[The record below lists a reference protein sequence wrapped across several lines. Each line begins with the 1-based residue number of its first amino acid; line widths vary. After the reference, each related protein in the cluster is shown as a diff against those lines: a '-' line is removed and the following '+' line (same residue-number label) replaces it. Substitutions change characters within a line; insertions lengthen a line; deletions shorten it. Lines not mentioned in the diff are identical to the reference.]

1 MWMLARV
8 HASLARVYTFIK
20 HGICVL
26 RAVCMSLCIQKI
38 RNTIGSMVLLCY
50 FDGAF
55 ATLHAIQEHFL
66 YTTEQHLF
74 ISLFSFE
81 SRTLATDPN

>member
-1 MWMLARV
+1 MLARV

-20 HGICVL
+20 MVY
-26 RAVCMSLCIQKI
+26 VCCARYAWAYVSKKI
-38 RNTIGSMVLLCY
+38 RNTIGSMVLLRY